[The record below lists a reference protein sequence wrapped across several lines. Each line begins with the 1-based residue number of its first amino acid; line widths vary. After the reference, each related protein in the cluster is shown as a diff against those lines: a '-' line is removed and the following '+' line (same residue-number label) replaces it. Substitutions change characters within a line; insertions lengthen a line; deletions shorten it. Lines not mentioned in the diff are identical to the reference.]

1 MRKRSRG
8 VRWRAND
15 SPTRWKTFPRTG
27 YGHSTIQQEGKKKM
41 IFIKAT
47 KEKRREEQTWEHW
60 KPAPSSLVSPEP
72 KGWWTAIDSQMVMY
86 TRRKDGPPPHVR
98 IPSLL
103 PPYTSNAANDGG
115 LLSSIELSRSR
126 LNTQH
131 TASHHG
137 HTHGGTT
144 RSSSNPAAQ
153 HEQNSRAKLQEA
165 DPPPH
170 GCKLC
175 VTGTTCFF
183 YHHWRSI
190 YYLILSSLLNFL
202 NPKVSSLSLCGR
214 AVKDPLLSHFSFN
227 NIFMCVRVQILT
239 THTHTQPR

>member
-72 KGWWTAIDSQMVMY
+72 KGWWTAIGSQMVIY
-86 TRRKDGPPPHVR
+86 TRKKDGPPPHVR

-115 LLSSIELSRSR
+115 LLSSMELSRSR

-144 RSSSNPAAQ
+144 RNSSSSNPAAQ

-183 YHHWRSI
+183 LSPLKIH
-190 YYLILSSLLNFL
+190 ILSYSFL
-202 NPKVSSLSLCGR
+202 SSSFFKPKSFLSLSLWQSGKR
-214 AVKDPLLSHFSFN
+214 PPSFPFL
-227 NIFMCVRVQILT
+227 IQ
-239 THTHTQPR
+239 

>member
-1 MRKRSRG
+1 MTSEWLTHALKNISQDRIWAFKNS
-8 VRWRAND
+8 
-15 SPTRWKTFPRTG
+15 TRR
-27 YGHSTIQQEGKKKM
+27 EKKM

-60 KPAPSSLVSPEP
+60 EPAPSSLVSPEP
-72 KGWWTAIDSQMVMY
+72 KGWWTAIGSQMVMY

-103 PPYTSNAANDGG
+103 PLYSSNAANDGG

-144 RSSSNPAAQ
+144 RSSSSSNPAAQ
-153 HEQNSRAKLQEA
+153 HEQNSRAKLQGSGPTLA
-165 DPPPH
+165 WMKTVCYWH
-170 GCKLC
+170 NM
-175 VTGTTCFF
+175 FF

-190 YYLILSSLLNFL
+190 YYLILSSLLHFL
-202 NPKVSSLSLCGR
+202 NPKVSSLSLSLWQSGKR
-214 AVKDPLLSHFSFN
+214 PPSFPFL
-227 NIFMCVRVQILT
+227 IQ
-239 THTHTQPR
+239 